1 MTDPVLTTL
10 GLWGFRSLSYQ
21 KVSFDNPTF
30 FVGRNGAGKSNL
42 TDIFS
47 FLAEAM
53 SSSLQVVLDRR
64 GGYAAVSH
72 RYSAKGRPPNIALS
86 LDFGNLGDEVIQA
99 RYHIDLRSRRGTGF
113 EVAREYCWI
122 LREDGQEDRFDR
134 KSTGAS
140 RWDSSV
146 AGLQPDVDGATLVL
160 PLIGGHRRFRAVSR
174 FLSNMRT
181 YQIEP
186 EALRT
191 PQDPDGGIVLQPS
204 GRNIASVLREIRRK
218 DRQSWQLIKEIL
230 EVVVPGT
237 VDVQSKRQGNK
248 LTLEFSQSR
257 LSGAPVRFDA
267 LAMSDGT
274 LRVLG
279 LLAAVFQQPPPSLL
293 VIEEP
298 EASVHPGATGAIL
311 DVIRLAAQKMQVV
324 VTTHSPDILDAKW
337 IDHRHLCTL
346 RWQDGVTC
354 IGGISET
361 GRKALQ
367 KHLMGAGELLRS
379 EALIP
384 ESDE

>member
-1 MTDPVLTTL
+1 VL
-10 GLWGFRSLSYQ
+10 FA
-21 KVSFDNPTF
+21 NPTF

-42 TDIFS
+42 TDVFS

-64 GGYAAVSH
+64 GGYTAVSH

-86 LDFGNLGDEVIQA
+86 LDFGNLGDEVTQA
-99 RYHIDLRSRRGTGF
+99 RYYIDLRSRRGTGF
-113 EVAREYCWI
+113 EVAREYCRI
-122 LREDGQEDRFDR
+122 LREDGQEDWFER

-146 AGLQPDVDGATLVL
+146 AGLQPDVDGTMLVL
-160 PLIGGHRRFRAVSR
+160 PLIGGHRRFRVVFR

-204 GRNIASVLREIRRK
+204 GRNIASVLREIRQK

-248 LTLEFSQSR
+248 LTLEFLQSR
-257 LSGAPVRFDA
+257 LSGEPVRFDA

-274 LRVLG
+274 LRALG
-279 LLAAVFQQPPPSLL
+279 LLAAVFQQPSPSLL

-298 EASVHPGATGAIL
+298 EASVHPGTAGAIL
-311 DVIRLAAQKMQVV
+311 DGIRLAAQKRQVV

-337 IDHRHLCTL
+337 IDHRHLRTW
-346 RWQDGVTC
+346 RWHDGSTVV
-354 IGGISET
+354 GSVSQAA
-361 GRKALQ
+361 RKSLEE
-367 KHLMGAGELLRS
+367 HLMGAGELLRS
-379 EALIP
+379 DVLIP
-384 ESDE
+384 DADA